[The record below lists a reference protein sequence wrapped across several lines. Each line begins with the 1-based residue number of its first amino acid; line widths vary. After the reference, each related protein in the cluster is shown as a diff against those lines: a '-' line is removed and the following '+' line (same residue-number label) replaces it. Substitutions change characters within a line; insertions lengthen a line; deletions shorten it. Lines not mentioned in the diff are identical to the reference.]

1 MSTTAD
7 LKSQWERLRQDD
19 TEAMMQLYA
28 QSYAGLLSYGV
39 QLINNN
45 ELAKDAINDVFLELW
60 DNRLKLKPVE
70 NVKAY
75 LFACIRRKIFQTAT
89 INRKANAITDNTAVN
104 QQQSDLSHEDLLVA
118 MEQSD
123 EIRSKVLKALDK
135 LTDRQKELITL
146 KYYKG
151 LDYRQIETTTG
162 ISMKTAYNT
171 VYNAMKILTV
181 ELRDIIFVF
190 TVLFFF

>member
-171 VYNAMKILTV
+171 VYNAMKILAV

-190 TVLFFF
+190 MVLFFF